1 MKKFALVGYAAVLIA
16 STAAMAASHPAF
28 LIHKEARIFIT
39 AAPPGS
45 KTLHDQNKD
54 GAGNAILS
62 DSFDDAQ
69 AADDFVVP
77 KGHTWMIKEVDVTGV
92 YLDGAG
98 PADSENVIFYEDA
111 GGVPGAVVGPDNSNI
126 VGTDSAGSFSI
137 KLANTVKLK
146 KGHYWVSVVANC
158 SFSDCGEWG
167 WELSTDT
174 SGNPAAYR
182 DSGSCATWCSL
193 PSDLMFALKGKDKR

>member
-1 MKKFALVGYAAVLIA
+1 M
-16 STAAMAASHPAF
+16 
-28 LIHKEARIFIT
+28 

-77 KGHTWMIKEVDVTGV
+77 KGHTWMVKEVDVTGV
-92 YLDGAG
+92 YLGGAG

-111 GGVPGAVVGPDNSNI
+111 DGVPGAVVGPDNSNI
-126 VGTDSAGSFSI
+126 VGTDSAGSFSV
-137 KLANTVKLK
+137 KLARSCDSPKEGFRATPEAAIVAAKRKLLRLRR
-146 KGHYWVSVVANC
+146 
-158 SFSDCGEWG
+158 F
-167 WELSTDT
+167 
-174 SGNPAAYR
+174 
-182 DSGSCATWCSL
+182 GSISMARVTWL
-193 PSDLMFALKGKDKR
+193 NEKRSSRIGPLQ